1 MADWELTTYR
11 EKLENL
17 LAQAE
22 VPKYYLSREQLQEQL
37 ATVLAEQ
44 DARGGDD
51 ARPSCRQPDGG

>member
-51 ARPSCRQPDGG
+51 ARP